1 MADKF
6 TEELLGTVRSLWQI
20 GVDYFVAGARILR
33 FQSGASAGDL
43 TWTPT
48 ANRTATIPDKTG
60 TLAMLD
66 DIPAGTSPY
75 ELAIESVLKS
85 TFATGFLEPLGQEGM
100 ATSVL
105 NAGAVTAPS
114 PAIPQVAGLRRVA
127 TGTNSAGAS
136 LLRVNGAVLSLGGGS
151 WLFASRQ
158 LINIASASGQTFTA
172 YIGFFNNTTAG
183 ASVPT
188 DGVFF
193 IHELG
198 RGWWCRC
205 VNGGVVSETSMAP
218 DFTFPANTYF
228 PCYISINAAGTS
240 ATFIAGNATRV
251 VSTNLPSSAKL
262 LTAGY
267 AINKTGGTSDRWIEA
282 DSIAIYSE
290 F

>member
-20 GVDYFVAGARILR
+20 GVDYFVAGVRTLR
-33 FQSGASAGDL
+33 FQSGANAGDL

-48 ANRTATIPDKTG
+48 ANRTATIPDKSG

-66 DIPAGTSPY
+66 DVPPATDAY
-75 ELAIESVLKS
+75 ELAVDSIVKS
-85 TFATGFLEPLGQEGM
+85 TFHTGFLEPLGQEGM

-114 PAIPQVAGLRRVA
+114 PAIPQVAGLRRIA
-127 TGTNSAGAS
+127 TGTNAAGAAM
-136 LLRVNGAVLSLGGGS
+136 LRVNGAVLSLGGGS

-172 YIGFFNNTTAG
+172 YIGFLNITAAG
-183 ASVPT
+183 ATAPT

-205 VNGGVVSETSMAP
+205 VNSGSVTETSMAP

-228 PCYISINAAGTS
+228 SCYISINAAGTS
-240 ATFIAGNATRV
+240 ATFIAGNATRII
-251 VSTNLPSSAKL
+251 STNLPTSAKL

-282 DSIAIYSE
+282 DSMTVYSE